1 MPLERIVTLGD
12 LKFGDAG
19 RLVGLSKGSREY
31 RRRLLAMGLLPGT
44 EFVLTRVAPLGDPRE
59 LRVRGFNLSLRKA
72 EAAAIAV
79 ERIAP

>member
-1 MPLERIVTLGD
+1 MTLGD

-19 RLVGLSKGSREY
+19 RLVGLSKESREY

-44 EFVLTRVAPLGDPRE
+44 EFVLTRVASLGDPRE